1 MNRDDIYAMT
11 QKRLRKELKQLEKSD
26 DDTIYL
32 RPIKVGELL
41 RWNALLRGPDG
52 SPYAGGIYG
61 ISVNVDSTYPMSPPT
76 IKFLT
81 KIFHPNVNYN
91 TGDICLD
98 ILKKEWS
105 PAWSLIS
112 ACRAVLSLMDD
123 PEASSPLNCD
133 AGNLIRAGDMTA
145 FNAMA
150 RMYNVENAR
159 EFRFPPKP
167 KPKAE
172 QPQATKKTT

>member
-1 MNRDDIYAMT
+1 MLT
-11 QKRLRKELKQLEKSD
+11 SHPPHPQ
-26 DDTIYL
+26 
-32 RPIKVGELL
+32 LL
-41 RWNALLRGPDG
+41 RWNALLRGPPG
-52 SPYAGGIYG
+52 SPYDGGVYG
-61 ISVNVDSTYPMSPPT
+61 ISVNVDSTYPMSPPN
-76 IKFLT
+76 IRFVT

-91 TGDICLD
+91 TGEICLD

-133 AGNLIRAGDMTA
+133 AGNMIRAGDMDA

-150 RMYNVENAR
+150 RMYNGENAMVW
-159 EFRFPPKP
+159 EFPTTTPK
-167 KPKAE
+167 KN
-172 QPQATKKTT
+172 T

>member
-1 MNRDDIYAMT
+1 MNSADLMAMT
-11 QKRLRKELKQLEKSD
+11 SKRLKKELKQLEKSD
-26 DDTIYL
+26 DNTIYL
-32 RPIKVGELL
+32 RPIAVGELL
-41 RWNALLRGPDG
+41 RWNALLRGPPG
-52 SPYAGGIYG
+52 SPYDGGVYG
-61 ISVNVDSTYPMSPPT
+61 ISVNVDSTYPMSPPN
-76 IKFLT
+76 IRFVT

-91 TGDICLD
+91 TGEICLD

-133 AGNLIRAGDMTA
+133 AGNMIRAGDMDA

-150 RMYNVENAR
+150 RMYNVENAMVW
-159 EFRFPPKP
+159 EFPTTPLK
-167 KPKAE
+167 
-172 QPQATKKTT
+172 KKT

>member
-1 MNRDDIYAMT
+1 
-11 QKRLRKELKQLEKSD
+11 
-26 DDTIYL
+26 
-32 RPIKVGELL
+32 
-41 RWNALLRGPDG
+41 
-52 SPYAGGIYG
+52 
-61 ISVNVDSTYPMSPPT
+61 
-76 IKFLT
+76 
-81 KIFHPNVNYN
+81 
-91 TGDICLD
+91 
-98 ILKKEWS
+98 
-105 PAWSLIS
+105 
-112 ACRAVLSLMDD
+112 MDD